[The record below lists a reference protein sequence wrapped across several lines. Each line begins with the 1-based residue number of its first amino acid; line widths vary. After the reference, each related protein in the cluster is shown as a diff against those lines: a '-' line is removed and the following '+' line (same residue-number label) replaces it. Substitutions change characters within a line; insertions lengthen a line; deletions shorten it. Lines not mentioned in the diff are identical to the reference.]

1 MDADEDGRDDIIF
14 AMFTTKYFGNVTS
27 IDTIAKMK
35 KLCLDSGKIHTI
47 ICIIIVII
55 INFYGA
61 YILKNLSSEAQQNRI
76 IKHNLEQGCAKVI
89 TRMRDNQRFMVE
101 MQSEKT
107 RLSKLSFVLGTI
119 SCEIDDLGC
128 LGIF

>member
-1 MDADEDGRDDIIF
+1 MDVDEDGRDDIIF
-14 AMFTTKYFGNVTS
+14 AMFNAKYFTDVMRQ
-27 IDTIAKMK
+27 DTVAKMK
-35 KLCLDSGKIHTI
+35 KLCLDNGKIHTI

-76 IKHNLEQGCAKVI
+76 IKHNFGQGCTKVI
-89 TRMRDNQRFMVE
+89 RTRDNQRFMVE
-101 MQSEKT
+101 MQSEKA

-119 SCEIDDLGC
+119 SCEICDLNC